1 MWVGVCHLSF
11 YRFNDSSTFNPK
23 KHSKTQLSQ
32 RWNLHENSPPNQ
44 KKWEFR
50 LTAILLVH
58 CSFWFGVSVV
68 GDVGTDVDTL
78 PDGILSAVV
87 LIIYRLF
94 VMKSNEFYSNS
105 FVVIRNWSNLKSFE
119 FFFEFIVES
128 VGRGLHLHWIQSTY
142 KTLSHRVSFPR
153 LS

>member
-1 MWVGVCHLSF
+1 M
-11 YRFNDSSTFNPK
+11 
-23 KHSKTQLSQ
+23 
-32 RWNLHENSPPNQ
+32 
-44 KKWEFR
+44 
-50 LTAILLVH
+50 H

-94 VMKSNEFYSNS
+94 VMKSNEFSSNS
-105 FVVIRNWSNLKSFE
+105 FDVSRNWSNLKSLE

-128 VGRGLHLHWIQSTY
+128 VGRGLHLH
-142 KTLSHRVSFPR
+142 
-153 LS
+153 